1 MPLLV
6 QMKRRTGFLVMLTQQ
21 LNVEEE
27 EDITES
33 TVTTTVAAQ

>member
-6 QMKRRTGFLVMLTQQ
+6 QMKKRTGFLVIFTQQ

-27 EDITES
+27 EHITES